1 MGAPNTADGVKL
13 ALLVNSY
20 SFIALGL
27 IVLLIIAFLTVR
39 LFGLQRAVVVVVVTF
54 VLLVVFQLM
63 ASTEANS
70 VSSPEEFN
78 NVLMSGKPVL
88 IELYSNF

>member
-1 MGAPNTADGVKL
+1 MVFL
-13 ALLVNSY
+13 INSY
-20 SFIALGL
+20 SFVALGL

-70 VSSPEEFN
+70 VSCPEEFN

>member
-1 MGAPNTADGVKL
+1 M